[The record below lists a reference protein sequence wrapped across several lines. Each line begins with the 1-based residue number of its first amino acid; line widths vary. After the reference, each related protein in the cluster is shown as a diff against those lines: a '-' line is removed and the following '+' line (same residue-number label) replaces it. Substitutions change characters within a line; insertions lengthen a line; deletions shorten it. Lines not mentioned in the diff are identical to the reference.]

1 MLWFFSHGQLGNPTF
16 QHEVILRKAATG
28 DQSCVNTVRQ
38 HLETIAKSNKP
49 MISQPRPPTP
59 PPVPVLSRLEKARLK
74 KAKVKARRL
83 AMGLPLPKKKR
94 KGPRIWQPQRYLIP
108 ILASANGLP
117 LLRRRGEPT
126 PQRIAVTIKN
136 IIKVRQ
142 KRQDRVELLEEHLE
156 HAKGEDLWD
165 SAISRSMQW
174 PYAGTHEHTWEA
186 EMTEAI
192 KYITDAMRRREA
204 KSVALTNKF
213 WDIELEARKKS
224 MRIIQERRR
233 ERRKRA
239 RHNRG
244 RRKSTVKQFNENRGV
259 NIRITK

>member
-1 MLWFFSHGQLGNPTF
+1 M
-16 QHEVILRKAATG
+16 RRATRG
-28 DQSCVNTVRQ
+28 DQSCVDTVRE
-38 HLETIAKSNKP
+38 HLEKLNNASKP
-49 MISQPRPPTP
+49 PPPPPRPRPPRP
-59 PPVPVLSRLEKARLK
+59 PPEAPVLSRLEKARLK
-74 KAKVKARRL
+74 KIKIRARCL
-83 AMGLPLPKKKR
+83 ALGLPLPKKKIR

-156 HAKGEDLWD
+156 HAKGEDIWD
-165 SAISRSMQW
+165 SEIGRYMDSMEW
-174 PYAGTHEHTWEA
+174 PSHPHPHLHSYPHSHPETAHDEYTWEA
-186 EMTEAI
+186 GMTEAI
-192 KYITDAMRRREA
+192 KYITDAMRRRDE

-213 WDIELEARKKS
+213 WDIELEAREKS
-224 MRIIQERRR
+224 KRIIQGRRR

-244 RRKSTVKQFNENRGV
+244 RRNSALKQFYGSS
-259 NIRITK
+259 RIQY

>member
-1 MLWFFSHGQLGNPTF
+1 M
-16 QHEVILRKAATG
+16 
-28 DQSCVNTVRQ
+28 DTVRE
-38 HLETIAKSNKP
+38 HLEGVARLNKP
-49 MISQPRPPTP
+49 SVSRPCPPRP

-83 AMGLPLPKKKR
+83 AMGLSLPKKKKR

-126 PQRIAVTIKN
+126 PQRIAVTIKKL
-136 IIKVRQ
+136 IKVRQ

-165 SAISRSMQW
+165 SEISRYMEW
-174 PYAGTHEHTWEA
+174 PYAETHEQTWEA

-192 KYITDAMRRREA
+192 KYITDAMRRRDE

-213 WDIELEARKKS
+213 WDIELEARAKS
-224 MRIIQERRR
+224 ERIIQARRR

-244 RRKSTVKQFNENRGV
+244 RRKSAAKQ
-259 NIRITK
+259 IQ

>member
-1 MLWFFSHGQLGNPTF
+1 M
-16 QHEVILRKAATG
+16 RRATRG
-28 DQSCVNTVRQ
+28 DQSCVDTVRE
-38 HLETIAKSNKP
+38 HLEKLNNASKP
-49 MISQPRPPTP
+49 PPPPPPRPRPRPPP
-59 PPVPVLSRLEKARLK
+59 EAPVLSRLEKARLK
-74 KAKVKARRL
+74 KIKIRARCL
-83 AMGLPLPKKKR
+83 ALGLPLPKKKIR

-156 HAKGEDLWD
+156 HAKGEDIWD
-165 SAISRSMQW
+165 SEIGRYMDSMEW
-174 PYAGTHEHTWEA
+174 PSHPHPHPHSYPHSHTETAHDEYTWEA
-186 EMTEAI
+186 GMTEAI
-192 KYITDAMRRREA
+192 KYITDAMRRRDE

-213 WDIELEARKKS
+213 WDIELEAREKS
-224 MRIIQERRR
+224 KRIIQGRRR

-244 RRKSTVKQFNENRGV
+244 RRNSALKQFYGSS
-259 NIRITK
+259 RIQY